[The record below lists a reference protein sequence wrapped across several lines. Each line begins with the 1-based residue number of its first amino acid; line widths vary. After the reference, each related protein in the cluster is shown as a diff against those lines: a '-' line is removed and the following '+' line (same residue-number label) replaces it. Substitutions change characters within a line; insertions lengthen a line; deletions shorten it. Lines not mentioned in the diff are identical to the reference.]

1 MIAYLVN
8 AVVAEVELARAAGL
22 VQFAIDGIPHLA
34 FSSLSLFRL
43 PTDTID
49 RTEATNHF
57 FAPDTPNPNK

>member
-34 FSSLSLFRL
+34 FSSTLFFFVL
-43 PTDTID
+43 PNNTIG
-49 RTEATNHF
+49 TEATNHF
-57 FAPDTPNPNK
+57 FSSPK

>member
-34 FSSLSLFRL
+34 FSSLFFFVL
-43 PTDTID
+43 PNNTID
-49 RTEATNHF
+49 GTEATNHF
-57 FAPDTPNPNK
+57 FSSPK